1 MKFVRKFDRYITLF
15 FFLIII
21 AVVATSYLTFKQ
33 VIDKYNKN
41 QHQAIIPLFSIINSE
56 IIRPL
61 DTAYFMA
68 NDKFILDYVEKEEIN
83 EKVLF
88 GYLDRLSKA
97 YNMVTFIALEKH
109 GYSLDSTN
117 KKLSLKSEPLEWY
130 NRLKIMDANQFADI
144 GNAEDPHLY
153 FDIKIF
159 NDNAEFIGFIGV
171 GIDLNHF
178 FEIFNEYQQRF
189 GFEIILVD
197 QDNNV
202 TLTSNQVMKT
212 DSHHRADELT
222 NISEF
227 SWYKKIIDEKISVQ
241 ASQSVHSVEDSG
253 RIISQLPLKELN
265 WKIFL
270 ISPPASQQNEYWQLF
285 ATRITLFII
294 ILGLLYMLFQAVIN
308 YFKNSLLRDSKTDY
322 LTQLP
327 NRSYMNWKFKQIA
340 KRYKNLCIVIA
351 DIDNFKNIND
361 QFGHVV
367 GDKVIKSIAEQLQ
380 NNLRQNDIS
389 CRWGGE
395 EFVMLLPGTPANIA
409 VEVAERI
416 RESIANTPFNT
427 GSTGHEFNT
436 TASFGIFAS
445 TETNVELEKLIINAD
460 KALYSAKNKGRNRVE
475 VFNS

>member
-1 MKFVRKFDRYITLF
+1 
-15 FFLIII
+15 
-21 AVVATSYLTFKQ
+21 
-33 VIDKYNKN
+33 
-41 QHQAIIPLFSIINSE
+41 
-56 IIRPL
+56 
-61 DTAYFMA
+61 
-68 NDKFILDYVEKEEIN
+68 
-83 EKVLF
+83 
-88 GYLDRLSKA
+88 
-97 YNMVTFIALEKH
+97 
-109 GYSLDSTN
+109 
-117 KKLSLKSEPLEWY
+117 
-130 NRLKIMDANQFADI
+130 
-144 GNAEDPHLY
+144 
-153 FDIKIF
+153 
-159 NDNAEFIGFIGV
+159 
-171 GIDLNHF
+171 
-178 FEIFNEYQQRF
+178 
-189 GFEIILVD
+189 D

-395 EFVMLLPGTPANIA
+395 
-409 VEVAERI
+409 
-416 RESIANTPFNT
+416 
-427 GSTGHEFNT
+427 
-436 TASFGIFAS
+436 
-445 TETNVELEKLIINAD
+445 
-460 KALYSAKNKGRNRVE
+460 
-475 VFNS
+475 